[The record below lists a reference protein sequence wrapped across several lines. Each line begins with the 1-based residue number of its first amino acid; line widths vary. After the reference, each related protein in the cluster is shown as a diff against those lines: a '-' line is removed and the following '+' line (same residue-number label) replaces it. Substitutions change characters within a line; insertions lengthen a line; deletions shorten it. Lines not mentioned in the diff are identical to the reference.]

1 MSATRGASATAPWSC
16 RFFDLPNLRLHA
28 VTAGPEDG
36 PLVILLHGFPEFW
49 YSWRHQIGPLAAA
62 GFRVVAPDQRGYNL
76 SDKPKGLAAYCLDR
90 LAEDVRDLIHACGR
104 ERAFVVGH
112 DWGGVSAWWTAVRFP
127 EVVEKLA
134 ILNVPH
140 PIVMRRF
147 LLTHSA
153 QRKRSWYIFFFQLP
167 WLPESSFRADNFRNG
182 VRALRAA
189 ARPGTFTDEDVAR
202 YREAWA
208 QPGALKSM
216 IHWYRA
222 ALRRPPQRLPS
233 VRVKTETLLLWGEQ
247 DHFLGAEMIA
257 PSLALC
263 DQASEI
269 RFPNASHWVHHEEAE
284 AVNQGLVEFF
294 AG

>member
-1 MSATRGASATAPWSC
+1 MNDPPAIAAGQE
-16 RFFDLPNLRLHA
+16 FFDLPTLRLHA
-28 VTAGPEDG
+28 VTAGPADG

-76 SDKPKGLAAYCLDR
+76 SDKPKRLGAYCLDR
-90 LAEDVRDLIHACGR
+90 LAEDVRDLIQACGR

-112 DWGGVSAWWTAVRFP
+112 DWGGVSAWWAAVSSP
-127 EVVEKLA
+127 EVVAKLA

-147 LLTHSA
+147 LLTHAA
-153 QRKRSWYIFFFQLP
+153 QRKRSWYIYFFQWP
-167 WLPESSFRADNFRNG
+167 WLPEARFRANNFHNG
-182 VRALRAA
+182 VRALRST
-189 ARPGTFTDEDVAR
+189 ARPGTFSDDDVAR

-216 IHWYRA
+216 IDWYRA
-222 ALRRPPQRLPS
+222 ALRRPPKRRPS
-233 VRVKTETLLLWGEQ
+233 VRVKPETLVLWGEK
-247 DHFLGAEMIA
+247 DRFLSAEMIA

-263 DQASEI
+263 DHASEV
-269 RFPNASHWVHHEEAE
+269 RFPDASHWVQHEKAE
-284 AVNQGLVEFF
+284 AVNERLVGFF
-294 AG
+294 RS